1 MYQRSTSQT
10 PSKTI
15 SDQAKE
21 AARKKGKPFCKVCF
35 DAKKSES
42 EYTSHYLKSAPG
54 PHGKVVCPTL
64 LNQSCLTCGQPGHT
78 SSYCDKRTQPQP
90 QSQPQCKPQSQPQC
104 KPQCKPQSQP
114 QPQPQSQPQS
124 QCKPKCPAMNATTM
138 SKVVIPLLK
147 PEFSGM
153 PPKSQFWWQDE

>member
-78 SSYCDKRTQPQP
+78 SSYCDKRTQSQCKP
-90 QSQPQCKPQSQPQC
+90 QPQCKPQSQC
-104 KPQCKPQSQP
+104 KLQ
-114 QPQPQSQPQS
+114 
-124 QCKPKCPAMNATTM
+124 CPAMNATAM

>member
-1 MYQRSTSQT
+1 MYQRQIGQT
-10 PSKTI
+10 PSKTN
-15 SDQAKE
+15 SDQSKE

-78 SSYCDKRTQPQP
+78 SSYCDKRTHPHPQP
-90 QSQPQCKPQSQPQC
+90 K
-104 KPQCKPQSQP
+104 
-114 QPQPQSQPQS
+114 
-124 QCKPKCPAMNATTM
+124 CKPKCPAMNATTIF
-138 SKVVIPLLK
+138 KFVIPLIK
-147 PEFSGM
+147 PEFACM